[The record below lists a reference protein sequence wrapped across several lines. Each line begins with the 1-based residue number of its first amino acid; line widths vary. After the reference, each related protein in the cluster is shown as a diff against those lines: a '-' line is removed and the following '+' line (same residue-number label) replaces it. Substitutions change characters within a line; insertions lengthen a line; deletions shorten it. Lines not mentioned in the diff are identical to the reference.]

1 MLRKQ
6 WDGFCGDKAE
16 KSKHNADPHHE
27 LRDTDLVV
35 LDELV
40 LLPKASHMLACP
52 GASH

>member
-1 MLRKQ
+1 MAFLGTRLKSLSIMLT
-6 WDGFCGDKAE
+6 
-16 KSKHNADPHHE
+16 PHHG
-27 LRDTDLVV
+27 LRDMDLVV